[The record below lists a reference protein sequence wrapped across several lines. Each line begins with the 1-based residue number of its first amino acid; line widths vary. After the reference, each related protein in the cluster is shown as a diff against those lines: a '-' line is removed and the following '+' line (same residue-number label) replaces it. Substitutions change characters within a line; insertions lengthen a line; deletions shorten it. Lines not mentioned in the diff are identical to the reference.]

1 MEKGVWRL
9 EEIQEIRKDDG
20 GTIVFVIGIEFG
32 SIYSYIIVFF
42 LRRKYDYYD
51 DDNEE
56 VVRIMKM
63 FFWVRIREK

>member
-1 MEKGVWRL
+1 MEKGFWRL

-20 GTIVFVIGIEFG
+20 GMLVFVVGIEFG

-51 DDNEE
+51 DGY
-56 VVRIMKM
+56 
-63 FFWVRIREK
+63 

>member
-1 MEKGVWRL
+1 M
-9 EEIQEIRKDDG
+9 
-20 GTIVFVIGIEFG
+20 IVFVVGIEFG

-42 LRRKYDYYD
+42 LRRKYDYYYD

-63 FFWVRIREK
+63 FFGLELGKNKGVLYY

>member
-1 MEKGVWRL
+1 MME
-9 EEIQEIRKDDG
+9 DDG
-20 GTIVFVIGIEFG
+20 WGGMIVFVVGIEFG

-63 FFWVRIREK
+63 FFGLELGKNKGIFYY